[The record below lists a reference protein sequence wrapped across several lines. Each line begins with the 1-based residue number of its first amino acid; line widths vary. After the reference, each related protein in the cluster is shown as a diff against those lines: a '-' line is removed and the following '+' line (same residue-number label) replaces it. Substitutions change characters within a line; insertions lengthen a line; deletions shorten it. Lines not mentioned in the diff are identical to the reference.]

1 MPKHGINAVVAVFA
15 TCIYPAA
22 ICGDGETLL
31 ESLLRP
37 NPICAPVLAAAAK
50 HEVQILYTQIDR
62 DAANRP
68 HFTRHEYRVNPEDY
82 FYPASTIKLA
92 GALLA
97 LEKLNQL
104 GIVGVDRHTP
114 VRIDS
119 AYSGQA
125 AVREDPTA
133 PDGLPTIAHYIRKLF
148 AVSDNDAYN
157 RLYEFVGQQRMNEG
171 LWEKGYRDVRLTH
184 RLAIARSPEEN
195 RHTNPLTFYQGN
207 QVLYYQ
213 PMLVNPHT
221 WRAPAPIP
229 KGEGHIQD
237 GALVTAPKDFAGSNY
252 MSVEVLQDL
261 LMAVFFPEKLPAK
274 RRFDLRPDDYRFLY
288 RAMSMLP
295 RECPHPQYDPEK
307 YYDSYVKFF
316 LFGDNKAP
324 MPDSVRIFNK
334 VGLAYGYVTDNA
346 YIVDFE
352 RGVEFLLTAVVL
364 VNENGIFNDGAYEY
378 DEVGLPFL
386 AELGRVIY
394 AYELERKRAHR
405 AGARSI
411 AGFGQVESQLA

>member
-1 MPKHGINAVVAVFA
+1 MNSNEVNPVVAAAIAVFA
-15 TCIYPAA
+15 TFIYPPAVR
-22 ICGDGETLL
+22 GDGGTLL

-37 NPICAPVLAAAAK
+37 NPICAPVLSADK

-62 DAANRP
+62 DADNRP
-68 HFTRHEYRVNPEDY
+68 HFTRHEYRVNPQDY
-82 FYPASTIKLA
+82 FYPASAIKLA

-104 GIVGVDRHTP
+104 GMAGVDRHTP

-119 AYSGQA
+119 AASGQT

-133 PDGLPTIAHYIRKLF
+133 PNGLPTIAHYIRKLF
-148 AVSDNDAYN
+148 AISDNDAYN
-157 RLYEFVGQQRMNEG
+157 RLYEFVGQQRLNEG

-184 RLAIARSPEEN
+184 RLAIVRSPEEN
-195 RHTNPLTFYQGN
+195 RHTNPLAFYRGD
-207 QVLYYQ
+207 QVLYRQ

-229 KGEGHIQD
+229 KGEGHIQN
-237 GALVTAPKDFAGSNY
+237 GELVAAPKDFAGSNY

-261 LMAVFFPEKLPAK
+261 LMAVFFPEELPAE
-274 RRFDLRPDDYRFLY
+274 RRFDLRPDAYRFLY

-295 RECPHPQYDPEK
+295 RECPHPQYDPKK

-316 LFGDNKAP
+316 LFGDNKKP

-364 VNENGIFNDGAYEY
+364 VNENGIFNDGTYEY

-386 AELGRVIY
+386 SELGRAIY
-394 AYELERKRAHR
+394 AYELERKREYR
-405 AGARSI
+405 PDLSKWRVNYGP
-411 AGFGQVESQLA
+411 

>member
-1 MPKHGINAVVAVFA
+1 MPKNGVNAVVAAFA
-15 TCIYPAA
+15 TFIYPAA
-22 ICGDGETLL
+22 VRGDGGTLL
-31 ESLLRP
+31 EALLRS
-37 NPICAPVLAAAAK
+37 NPICAPVLSAAAK

-62 DAANRP
+62 DADNRP

-82 FYPASTIKLA
+82 FYPASAIKLA

-104 GIVGVDRHTP
+104 GIAGVDRHTP

-119 AYSGQA
+119 AYSGQT
-125 AVREDPTA
+125 AVREDSTA

-157 RLYEFVGQQRMNEG
+157 RLYESVGQQRMNEG

-184 RLAIARSPEEN
+184 RLAIVRSPEEN
-195 RHTNPLTFYQGN
+195 RHTNPLTFYRGD
-207 QVLYYQ
+207 QVLYRQ

-221 WRAPAPIP
+221 WRARAPIL
-229 KGEGHIQD
+229 KGNGQVRNREF
-237 GALVTAPKDFAGSNY
+237 TSEPRDFAGSNY

-261 LMAVFFPEKLPAK
+261 LMAVFFPEELPAEQ
-274 RRFDLRPDDYRFLY
+274 RFDLRPDDYRFLY

-295 RECPHPQYDPEK
+295 RECPHPQYDPER

-352 RGVEFLLTAVVL
+352 HGVEFLLTAVVL
-364 VNENGIFNDGAYEY
+364 VNENGIFNDGIYEY

-394 AYELERKRAHR
+394 EYELERQRAHR
-405 AGARSI
+405 PDLSKRRVNYGP
-411 AGFGQVESQLA
+411 